1 MELEK
6 AAQEE
11 VVRRARDGSWVATVA
26 MNETRRPP
34 SGRVNGDD
42 ARVGIF
48 YLERAARPCP
58 SDCDRWVDPTCKTPP
73 LSFTFPNLRHFP
85 IPLIR

>member
-11 VVRRARDGSWVATVA
+11 VVRRARDGSRVATVA

-48 YLERAARPCP
+48 YFHHHRTGMFDLAVAKDVII
-58 SDCDRWVDPTCKTPP
+58 S
-73 LSFTFPNLRHFP
+73 
-85 IPLIR
+85 